1 MGTAAQD
8 DILVTVMLWAIDYR
22 DFPYALRLAA
32 HAIRFHLVMPGF
44 TRSVACIVAE
54 EIAGTALAQA
64 EAVDHDTLL
73 QTLAL
78 VTGADMPDPVMA
90 KLYKAIGRSFA
101 RKADAFDPAA
111 DNAPAGGKAAY
122 VEAALNTLSRALVL
136 DRAIGVKK
144 DIERLERQQKALA
157 ETAPDFHEPPHGA
170 RGADG
175 GQRRR
180 LADKALPTILT
191 PENICP
197 LTKGPTMTGVIAVPA
212 MPLDP
217 VGAQVVADGWFP
229 PVSLNALRD
238 TVRLGNGVVTTPR
251 LISAIEGGM
260 LHAFRELADWRS
272 ARAAA
277 GIASLDQVTDQTL
290 NGANLAVK
298 LWERI
303 VIYFAASDLYAGN
316 RDISATDQ
324 GLDRALEKDTAADE
338 ARRVALAA
346 VADLRSSPES
356 RSVATA

>member
-1 MGTAAQD
+1 MSSPFRRHKQQVLAIRAGTAAPAPGAAPAPPDMGTPEGREYAALRVLLHDNLRALADIQSHEARVPRKAEFARAFDAWIEGVLAAGDMGTAAQD

-22 DFPYALRLAA
+22 DFAYALRLAA

-90 KLYKAIGRSFA
+90 KLCKAIGRSFA

-157 ETAPDFHEPPHGA
+157 EAAP
-170 RGADG
+170 
-175 GQRRR
+175 
-180 LADKALPTILT
+180 
-191 PENICP
+191 
-197 LTKGPTMTGVIAVPA
+197 
-212 MPLDP
+212 
-217 VGAQVVADGWFP
+217 
-229 PVSLNALRD
+229 
-238 TVRLGNGVVTTPR
+238 
-251 LISAIEGGM
+251 
-260 LHAFRELADWRS
+260 
-272 ARAAA
+272 
-277 GIASLDQVTDQTL
+277 
-290 NGANLAVK
+290 
-298 LWERI
+298 
-303 VIYFAASDLYAGN
+303 
-316 RDISATDQ
+316 
-324 GLDRALEKDTAADE
+324 
-338 ARRVALAA
+338 
-346 VADLRSSPES
+346 
-356 RSVATA
+356 